1 LSILANIKAVIFDYI
16 GTLVNCRSY
25 SMDVSREKLFNAV
38 LDAGFSV
45 DRQDFLDAYIK
56 AHEKYR
62 IIRYKQLK
70 EVTNAVWVAEALCE
84 LGCDVNADDSRI
96 KDALS
101 VFFKDYVDSLTLRQ
115 GAKKLI
121 KKASEQC
128 KLGLISNFTHAPVV
142 YSSLKQMGINKF
154 FNAIVVSEANG
165 YRKPSEHI
173 FNEALDKLQVK
184 ACEAVY
190 VGDSPVEDI
199 KGAKEVGLRAVFVES
214 QFYKLSDLLKSRQ
227 KPDFSAANL
236 QEVYAYLEEIMGS

>member
-1 LSILANIKAVIFDYI
+1 LANVKAVIFDYI
-16 GTLVNCRSY
+16 GTLVNCGSY
-25 SMDVSREKLFNAV
+25 SMEASREKLFNAV
-38 LDAGFSV
+38 LDAGFNV
-45 DRQDFLDAYIK
+45 GRQDFLDVYIK

-84 LGCDVNADDSRI
+84 LGYAVNADDSRV
-96 KDALS
+96 KAALS

-121 KKASEQC
+121 KKASDQC
-128 KLGLISNFTHAPVV
+128 KLGLISNFTHVPVV

-154 FNAIVVSEANG
+154 FNAIVVSEAIG

-184 ACEAVY
+184 ACETVY

-199 KGAKEVGLRAVFVES
+199 KGAKDLGFKTIFVES

-236 QEVYAYLEEIMGS
+236 QEVYAHLEKIIGS

>member
-1 LSILANIKAVIFDYI
+1 MANIKAVIFDYI

-25 SMDVSREKLFNAV
+25 SMDASREKLFNAI
-38 LDAGFSV
+38 LDAGFNV

-62 IIRYKQLK
+62 IIRFKQLK
-70 EVTNAVWVAEALCE
+70 EVTNAVWVAEALSE
-84 LGCDVNADDSRI
+84 LGYAVNADDSRV
-96 KDALS
+96 KDVLS

-128 KLGLISNFTHAPVV
+128 KLGLISNFTYAPVV

-199 KGAKEVGLRAVFVES
+199 KGAKDLGFKTVFVES
-214 QFYKLSDLLKSRQ
+214 QFYKISDLLKSRQ

-236 QEVYAYLEEIMGS
+236 QEVYAHLEEIMGS